1 MEIVINKDGKVITD
15 DTNAGTYNY
24 YGPNPTFDDFSEPLG
39 HAIYDVAPYLD
50 FGKSASDKT
59 SYNSRNP
66 NNITINTLQK
76 IGNTKLGEKST
87 NERNSIIKEF
97 KKKGR

>member
-1 MEIVINKDGKVITD
+1 M
-15 DTNAGTYNY
+15 
-24 YGPNPTFDDFSEPLG
+24 
-39 HAIYDVAPYLD
+39 
-50 FGKSASDKT
+50 
-59 SYNSRNP
+59 
-66 NNITINTLQK
+66 LQK